1 MALTKVTGQVIN
13 DTTGLV
19 VGVTTVGGGV
29 SAVDGFFSGI
39 ITATG
44 PVSISTNLTVGGS
57 LSVGGT
63 ITYEDVTNIDAVGI
77 ITSRSD
83 ILVGSG
89 ITLSPDGD
97 IFATG
102 ITTISENLKVGTGIT
117 ISPDGDG
124 FYTGVVTAT
133 SFSGD
138 GSNLTGLSGVSVAN
152 QSDNRLITCTG
163 TTDALN
169 GEANLSYSSS
179 SSLNLTDGNGTSNLG
194 GNYLLLKRS
203 TGNTN
208 YINAPLA
215 DADLLLSADENIY
228 FNTVHTA
235 DFNSTERFR
244 IASAGQ
250 LGIGGANYGT
260 SGQVLQ
266 SQGSSSAPQWA
277 TISGG
282 VAKVAVR
289 RYYGFVQYSS
299 IGNAG
304 FTEISEAYVDIT
316 PTSSSNYIKLGGLFC
331 WEGSDTE
338 DQYSFRW
345 KRVITGGSTTSIDAT
360 QGAGNRPAVTYKT
373 EGGAGGLIC
382 MQLSNIYDLPATTS
396 SVRYYLEVFC
406 DGANQTLYVNR
417 THADANDPRDERGA
431 SYFSAEEMNNSIFTY
446 TNDT

>member
-13 DTTGLV
+13 DSTGLV
-19 VGVTTVGGGV
+19 VGVTTVGGGL
-29 SAVDGFFSGI
+29 SATDGFFSGI
-39 ITATG
+39 VTA
-44 PVSISTNLTVGGS
+44 VGDASFSGNV
-57 LSVGGT
+57 SVGGT
-63 ITYEDVTNIDAVGI
+63 LTYEDVTNIDAVGLV
-77 ITSRSD
+77 TARNGVV
-83 ILVGSG
+83 VGSG
-89 ITLSPDGD
+89 ITLSKDGD

-102 ITTISENLKVGTGIT
+102 ITTVSGNVKVGTGIT
-117 ISPDGDG
+117 LSPDGDG

-266 SQGSSSAPQWA
+266 SQGSSAAPQWA
-277 TISGG
+277 TPATWVYGTAADYDQWGSLTDVQFTGWPSTWQEIRVSFINISVNSGSKIQFFVSKSSSTAARITSGYQNTSGYYGSGTG
-282 VAKVAVR
+282 VASVQDQGQFHGTESGAYQMNGYVSFYKFNGTVIRYEGQLAVKTDT
-289 RYYGFVQYSS
+289 YIFHTNGFV
-299 IGNAG
+299 
-304 FTEISEAYVDIT
+304 TCD
-316 PTSSSNYIKLGGLFC
+316 P
-331 WEGSDTE
+331 
-338 DQYSFRW
+338 
-345 KRVITGGSTTSIDAT
+345 TTS
-360 QGAGNRPAVTYKT
+360 
-373 EGGAGGLIC
+373 
-382 MQLSNIYDLPATTS
+382 M
-396 SVRYYLEVFC
+396 
-406 DGANQTLYVNR
+406 
-417 THADANDPRDERGA
+417 THIFFRGTGA
-431 SYFSAEEMNNSIFTY
+431 SYDSGMFKLDYLAS
-446 TNDT
+446 

>member
-13 DTTGLV
+13 NTTGLV
-19 VGVTTVGGGV
+19 VGVTTVGGGI
-29 SAVDGFFSGI
+29 SATDGFFSGI
-39 ITATG
+39 VTA
-44 PVSISTNLTVGGS
+44 VGDASFSGNV
-57 LSVGGT
+57 SVGGT
-63 ITYEDVTNIDAVGI
+63 LTYEDVTNIDAVGLVTARNGI
-77 ITSRSD
+77 V
-83 ILVGSG
+83 VGSG
-89 ITLSPDGD
+89 ITLSKDGD

-102 ITTISENLKVGTGIT
+102 ITTISENLKVGTGVT
-117 ISPDGDG
+117 LSPDGDG

-169 GEANLSYSSS
+169 GEANLSYTSS

-260 SGQVLQ
+260 SGQVLT

-277 TISGG
+277 TPASATSGTYTSVG
-282 VAKVAVR
+282 TG
-289 RYYGFVQYSS
+289 Y
-299 IGNAG
+299 
-304 FTEISEAYVDIT
+304 YVDIT
-316 PTSSSNYIKLGGLFC
+316 TTSTNIVKYDIMFTGVSIGGGMDWQFQLGDSGGVEGSGYEVVASYRSHNSSNNTNNRSDAFRWHGTGNSGFIMDGKFSLTRIHNNKWFGEGQLVRTEAGSTLYDMWGTKELSGALTTIRISSS
-331 WEGSDTE
+331 
-338 DQYSFRW
+338 
-345 KRVITGGSTTSIDAT
+345 
-360 QGAGNRPAVTYKT
+360 
-373 EGGAGGLIC
+373 
-382 MQLSNIYDLPATTS
+382 YDDS
-396 SVRYYLEVFC
+396 EVF
-406 DGANQTLYVNR
+406 DGGHFKVI
-417 THADANDPRDERGA
+417 E
-431 SYFSAEEMNNSIFTY
+431 Y
-446 TNDT
+446 TGTV